1 MTVSAS
7 PPVVK
12 KQVVEISVDQLET
25 LLSDIIGT
33 QLETRLPEILEEV
46 LRKLEKSTS
55 FSLKTNW

>member
-55 FSLKTNW
+55 FSLKTN